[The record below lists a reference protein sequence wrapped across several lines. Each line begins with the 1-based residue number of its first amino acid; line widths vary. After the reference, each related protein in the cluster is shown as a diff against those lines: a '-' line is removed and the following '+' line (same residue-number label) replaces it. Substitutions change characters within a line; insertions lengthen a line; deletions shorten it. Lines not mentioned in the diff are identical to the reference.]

1 MLAQTAEV
9 RRRLAKPADGELT
22 IEEVFLT
29 RDWVRLRMPQ
39 TLVGFG
45 VVPTGAVGQIVKVG
59 PTGALVR
66 FRGKYPPTDV
76 NLTYIDRASF
86 VDLLPIAA
94 QPAARL
100 FGGRVAPALG
110 IAITAVITL
119 LVAKAIGKL

>member
-1 MLAQTAEV
+1 M
-9 RRRLAKPADGELT
+9 RRRPAQARPDELT
-22 IEEVFLT
+22 LEELFLT
-29 RDWVRLRMPQ
+29 RDWVRLRVPQ

-45 VVPTGAVGQIVKVG
+45 VVPSGAVGQIVKVG

-66 FRGKYPPTDV
+66 FRRKYPPTDV

-100 FGGRVAPALG
+100 FGGWVVRALG

-119 LVAKAIGKL
+119 LVARAIGK